1 MSKQQ
6 QDVSTSRQRKK
17 DQFTE
22 GTPVKRKAVVLAA
35 LFAVVLIAVAGYFVL
50 RPGEGA
56 SAGDGTEKAS
66 IARAAVTDGEIRI
79 PLADLAPGEAK
90 FFDHAPPSANS
101 IRFLVLNE
109 AAGVYRAALDACEIC
124 YRAKKGYFQRGDELV
139 CRQCGNSYA
148 PALIDESPGGCHP
161 IALPRR
167 VEGEYLV
174 INAADVQSIDAQHAS
189 RPAGPR
195 RMMNGAGQGLPLLR
209 RQQHNATTRPS

>member
-6 QDVSTSRQRKK
+6 QEASTSRQRKK

-22 GTPVKRKAVVLAA
+22 GTPAKQKAAIPAA
-35 LFAVVLIAVAGYFVL
+35 LLATVLIAVAGYFVL
-50 RPGEGA
+50 RPGEGEGGGGA
-56 SAGDGTEKAS
+56 EKAS
-66 IARAAVTDGEIRI
+66 IARASVTDGEIRI

-90 FFDHAPPSANS
+90 FFDHAPPSANP

-109 AAGVYRAALDACEIC
+109 AEGVYRAALDACEIC
-124 YRAKKGYFQRGDELV
+124 YRAKKGYFQRGGELV

-174 INAADVQSIDAQHAS
+174 INAADVESIDTQHAS

-209 RQQHNATTRPS
+209 RQQHSATTRPS